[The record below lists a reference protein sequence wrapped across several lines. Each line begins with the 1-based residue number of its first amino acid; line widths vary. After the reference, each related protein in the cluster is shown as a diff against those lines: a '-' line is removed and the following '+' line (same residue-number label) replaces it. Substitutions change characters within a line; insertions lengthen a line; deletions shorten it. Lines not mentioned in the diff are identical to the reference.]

1 MWLDIWIKTIHGFKI
16 FQNLHRILVHFT
28 SLPAPQPSDL
38 THMITTW
45 LQREKLIRGTRRVN
59 ARVFKHTGVAGR
71 GNHRP
76 NWSFQTSQLVISYN
90 MDNIHNHEVDA
101 YVYIEH
107 YITRSNSNCL
117 NRFEIKLLKYVWI
130 IYLCVQGE
138 GLGVFLYP
146 LPYTHPL
153 PIGLPQ
159 TPTLPSSWKVCP
171 YIILQNEI
179 LLK

>member
-1 MWLDIWIKTIHGFKI
+1 MWLDIWISTIHGFKN

-38 THMITTW
+38 THVITTW
-45 LQREKLIRGTRRVN
+45 LSWLQRVQLKRGSRRAS
-59 ARVFKHTGVAGR
+59 ARVFKHSALAGR
-71 GNHRP
+71 GNNRP

-117 NRFEIKLLKYVWI
+117 NRFEIKLLKYVWT

-146 LPYTHPL
+146 LPYTHRL

-159 TPTLPSSWKVCP
+159 TPTLP
-171 YIILQNEI
+171 L
-179 LLK
+179 LLKSVPI

>member
-1 MWLDIWIKTIHGFKI
+1 MNVYNSWILE
-16 FQNLHRILVHFT
+16 FQNWHRILVHFT

-45 LQREKLIRGTRRVN
+45 LQREQLIKGTRRVN

-107 YITRSNSNCL
+107 YIARSNSNCL

-138 GLGVFLYP
+138 GLEVFLYP

-153 PIGLPQ
+153 PIGLP
-159 TPTLPSSWKVCP
+159 
-171 YIILQNEI
+171 
-179 LLK
+179 